1 MVIRI
6 GAFRH
11 YEERIDEIQA
21 QAAFWV
27 ARENSGR
34 IREAERI
41 ELREW
46 LARSPAHE
54 LEYTLADSLYADETL
69 IAALRTAPRLAA
81 QCRAT
86 PVEGALDRVK
96 RGLAAIAWPKLVAA
110 SLCIVL
116 CFASARVLFQPKPD
130 APTEDSRLAGGMV
143 LETRPGERLLVQLP
157 DGSRVELGGDASA
170 EARFTPAERHFAL
183 RRGDA
188 HFDVAHDKSRPFLI
202 QTRRAGVRVVG
213 TRFLIS
219 QLRDDTRVDVYD
231 GTVEVR
237 PDRDETSK
245 LLLKRGSRVT
255 IGRDVTLTHFDAS
268 DENDWRNGWVDEAQI
283 SLGEL
288 AELVERRSGERIV
301 VDQGL
306 SQLKISGRFR
316 INRPD
321 EIFDK
326 LGRVYGFK
334 NYHKGDAY
342 YLIKVD

>member
-11 YEERIDEIQA
+11 YEDRIDEIQA

-69 IAALRTAPRLAA
+69 TAALKTAPRLAA
-81 QCRAT
+81 QRRAL
-86 PVEGALDRVK
+86 PVKAALEWVQQ
-96 RGLAAIAWPKLVAA
+96 GLAAIAWPKLVAA
-110 SLCIVL
+110 SLCLAL
-116 CFASARVLFQPKPD
+116 CLASASVLFQPTPD
-130 APTEDSRLAGGMV
+130 APAEDSRLARGMV

-157 DGSRVELGGDASA
+157 DGSRVELGGDTSA
-170 EARFTPAERHFAL
+170 EARFTPTERHFAL

-188 HFDVAHDKSRPFLI
+188 HFDVAHDTSRPFLI
-202 QTRRAGVRVVG
+202 QTKRAGVRVVG

-219 QLRDDTRVDVYD
+219 QLDEDTRVDVYD
-231 GTVEVR
+231 GTVEIR
-237 PDRDETSK
+237 PDSDETSK
-245 LLLKRGSRVT
+245 LLLKRGSRVM
-255 IGRDVTLTHFDAS
+255 IGRDVTITHFDAT

-283 SLGEL
+283 SLGDL
-288 AELVERRSGERIV
+288 AKLVERRSGERIV
-301 VDQGL
+301 IDNDL
-306 SQLKISGRFR
+306 TQLKLSGRFR

-321 EIFDK
+321 DLLEK
-326 LGRVYGFK
+326 LGHAYGFK
-334 NYHKGDAY
+334 KIYKDNTY
-342 YLIKVD
+342 YLVDGN